1 MLLQKQKHMMY
12 TSSIKKGDDR
22 MKKLLCLLLV
32 VLAMGTMY
40 YFSSQEG
47 DVSKVQSD
55 TAVSII
61 DKVRDEVTLKD
72 HRLISVKDKVFNLLK
87 NYGDKGYIVRKI
99 AHFSIYA
106 LIGASICLFVYVLSK
121 RIYISSVV
129 ALILSIT
136 YAYYDEMRQLS
147 VAGRVGS
154 IKDVVIDSSGAF
166 TGICII
172 FFIVITFKGI
182 RGFFNFV
189 FKRNKDIEELD
200 ELEEAE
206 EN

>member
-1 MLLQKQKHMMY
+1 
-12 TSSIKKGDDR
+12 

-47 DVSKVQSD
+47 NVSKVQSD
-55 TAVSII
+55 TAVKVI
-61 DKVRDEVTLKD
+61 DHIRDEVTLKD
-72 HRLISVKDKVFNLLK
+72 HRLVSIKDKVFNLLK
-87 NYGDKGYIVRKI
+87 NYGNKGYIVRKM

-106 LIGASICLFVYVLSK
+106 CIGASICLLVYVLSK
-121 RIYISSVV
+121 RIYIASVL

-154 IKDVVIDSSGAF
+154 MKDVVIDSSGAF
-166 TGICII
+166 TGIAII
-172 FFIVITFKGI
+172 FAIVVIFKGI
-182 RGFFNFV
+182 RGFFNFL
-189 FKRNKDIEELD
+189 FRRNKEDEEIED
-200 ELEEAE
+200 SI
-206 EN
+206 